1 MFNRLKTWIGKTSAP
16 KPDFVMPAGSV
27 ISPMP
32 EPTALPNSE
41 ASAQEYPVDCL
52 SPGIRR
58 IVDAIANKTQGP
70 PAIAAQAV
78 LAAVSLT
85 FGSHTKVKT
94 LGSLANTA
102 SYFVLIASSGERKSA
117 ADGLAMGGVNDTV
130 LELREEHGQAIER
143 YEQEVADL
151 DRGGKRPPKPV
162 CPNFLVTESTIEGA
176 FKAIASGAGILGW
189 CTDEAASFWGGHS
202 MSKDK
207 QALTA
212 GILSKLWDGAF
223 FIRPRVTQEG
233 DGYVPPTPTTVNLMF
248 QPTLISAT
256 YGNPF
261 LLGQG
266 ILARMLPAWPES
278 YMGSRKYRPPSAQD
292 LATIDQFQA
301 ETAAALRATLA
312 DPTERTMDLSDG
324 ALTAC
329 IKFHDDIEGVLGR
342 GQWAAEVSSFAAKG
356 PEHACR
362 LAALMT
368 LYEDREATSISAE
381 MMTNACLIVK
391 YYLAQFKYLCIAGK
405 NDTCIAHAQI
415 LLDWLR
421 LNVTPAGGFATDR
434 IMQSGPVSTRNAK
447 ALDQALAILIQ
458 HDWIAKLPDGT
469 VIDRKKRRKAY
480 MMNPA
485 V

>member
-1 MFNRLKTWIGKTSAP
+1 MFNKLKSWIGKAPLP
-16 KPDFVMPAGSV
+16 KPDFAMPAGSV

-41 ASAQEYPVDCL
+41 ASAREYPVDCL

-58 IVDAIANKTQGP
+58 IVDAIANANQGP

-78 LAAVSLT
+78 LSAVSLT
-85 FGSHTKVKT
+85 FGSRTKVQT

-102 SYFVLIASSGERKSA
+102 CYFVLIALSGERKSA
-117 ADGLAMGGVNDTV
+117 ADKLAMGGINDAV
-130 LELREEHGQAIER
+130 LELREEHAQAIER
-143 YEQEVADL
+143 YQQEIAGLSRD
-151 DRGGKRPPKPV
+151 DKRPSKPV
-162 CPNFLVTESTIEGA
+162 CPSFLVTEPTIEGA
-176 FKAIASGAGILGW
+176 FKAIASGAGFLGW
-189 CTDEAASFWGGHS
+189 CTDEAAAFWGGHS

-223 FIRPRVTQEG
+223 FVRPRATQEG

-248 QPTLISAT
+248 QPTLITAT
-256 YGNPF
+256 YGDPF

-278 YMGSRKYRPPSAQD
+278 HMGNRKYKPTSAQD
-292 LATIDQFQA
+292 HATINQFQA
-301 ETAAALRATLA
+301 ETVAALRATLA
-312 DPTERTMDLSDG
+312 DPTERTLVLSDG
-324 ALTAC
+324 ALSAC
-329 IKFHDDIEGVLGR
+329 IKFHDDIEGVLGK

-368 LYEDREATSISAE
+368 LYEDREATTISAE
-381 MMTNACLIVK
+381 MMTNACSIVK

-405 NDTCIAHAQI
+405 NETCIAHAQI

-421 LNVTPAGGFATDR
+421 LNVGPAGGFATDR
-434 IMQSGPVSTRNAK
+434 ILQTGPVSTRNAK

-469 VIDRKKRRKAY
+469 VIDGKKRRKAY
-480 MMNPA
+480 MLNPTA
-485 V
+485 